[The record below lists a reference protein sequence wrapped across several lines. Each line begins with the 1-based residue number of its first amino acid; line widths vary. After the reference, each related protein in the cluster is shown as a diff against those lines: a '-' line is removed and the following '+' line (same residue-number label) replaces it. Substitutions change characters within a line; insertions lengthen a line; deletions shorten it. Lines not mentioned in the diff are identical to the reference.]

1 MRKPVIPPALALF
14 ALSPAI
20 GELLSGSSPPAEFFN
35 PINFLLLACLYGSGA
50 VVVRELK
57 VKWRK
62 DYRAILLLG
71 AAYGIIEEGLTV
83 ASFFNPNWMDLGILG
98 SFGRMFE
105 VNWVWAGMLTIYH
118 SVFSIMIPIVLIELT
133 YPSRELTRWTSD
145 HLLKGIIALFI
156 GTVITEFYLFSLLG
170 KYVPPAFQYIATMLI
185 VCFIIFLTYKLN
197 SEKEGVAVKKIGKPR
212 KMYVIGLVG
221 STSFFL
227 LFWSGPHI
235 FNNPVIILLL
245 GIVLVFGML
254 KYMKRFN
261 WKGSNSYQSRLAVI
275 AGALSFL
282 IFLAFI
288 QELDRNRV
296 DNTTGMVVVGLISA
310 VSLLLLRSRLKKMLS
325 TAATD
330 DKHNS

>member
-1 MRKPVIPPALALF
+1 LKKPSIPPALALF
-14 ALSPAI
+14 VLSPAI

-50 VVVRELK
+50 IVVHELK
-57 VKWRK
+57 IKWRK

-98 SFGRMFE
+98 FFGRMFE
-105 VNWVWAGMLTIYH
+105 VNWVWAEMLTIYH

-145 HLLKGIIALFI
+145 RSLKGVITLFI
-156 GTVITEFYLFSLLG
+156 GTVIAEFYLFSLLG
-170 KYVPPAFQYIATMLI
+170 KYVPPTFQYIATMLT
-185 VCFIIFLTYKLN
+185 VCFIIYLTYKLKP
-197 SEKEGVAVKKIGKPR
+197 EKEDVTVKKIGKPR
-212 KMYVIGLVG
+212 KMYVIGLAG

-227 LFWSGPHI
+227 LFWSGPYI
-235 FNNPVIILLL
+235 FNNPMIILLL
-245 GIVLVFGML
+245 GIALVFGML
-254 KYMKRFN
+254 KYLRRFN
-261 WKGSNSYQSRLAVI
+261 WEGSNSYQSRLAAI

-282 IFLAFI
+282 IILAFI

-296 DNTTGMVVVGLISA
+296 DNTAGMVVVGLVSA
-310 VSLLLLRSRLKKMLS
+310 VALLLLRNRLKKMS
-325 TAATD
+325 FTTSAQE
-330 DKHNS
+330 

>member
-1 MRKPVIPPALALF
+1 MRKPGIPPALSLF
-14 ALSPAI
+14 VLSPAI
-20 GELLSGSSPPAEFFN
+20 GELLSGSSPPVEFFN

-98 SFGRMFE
+98 SFGRVFE
-105 VNWVWAGMLTIYH
+105 VNWVWAEMLTIYH
-118 SVFSIMIPIVLIELT
+118 AVFSITIPIVLIELV

-145 HLLKGIIALFI
+145 RSLKGVIALFA

-170 KYVPPAFQYIATMLI
+170 KYVPPAFQYIATVL
-185 VCFIIFLTYKLN
+185 VVFFIIYLTYKLKP
-197 SEKEGVAVKKIGKPR
+197 EKEDLTIKKIGKPR
-212 KMYVIGLVG
+212 KMYVIGLAG
-221 STSFFL
+221 STSFLL
-227 LFWSGPHI
+227 LFWSSPYI
-235 FNNPVIILLL
+235 FNHPVIILSL
-245 GIVLVFGML
+245 GIILVFGML
-254 KYMKRFN
+254 KYMGRFD
-261 WKGSNSYQSRLAVI
+261 WKGSNSYQSRLAVV

-288 QELDRNRV
+288 QELDHMRV
-296 DNTTGMVVVGLISA
+296 DNTTGMGVVGLVSA
-310 VSLLLLRSRLKKMLS
+310 VALLLLRNRLKKMFPTTVTGEKQNL
-325 TAATD
+325 
-330 DKHNS
+330 